1 MKTILRNFSLALA
14 LLTPQIQAATSIPQL
29 VEKITPSVIE
39 WRRDIHQNPELSN
52 REYRTSR
59 VVAEHL
65 RSLGLEVK
73 TNIAKTGVV
82 GILRGSTDGP
92 VIALRADM
100 DALPVTEKTGLPFA
114 STVRGEYEGREV
126 GVMHACGHD
135 AHVAILM
142 GVASVL
148 SQIQSRLNGTV
159 KFIFQPAEE
168 GAPKGEE
175 GGAKLMVDEGVLTD
189 PR

>member
-14 LLTPQIQAATSIPQL
+14 LLIPQIQAATSIPQL

-59 VVAEHL
+59 VVAKHL

-100 DALPVTEKTGLPFA
+100 DALPVTEKTGLPIA
-114 STVRGEYEGREV
+114 STV
-126 GVMHACGHD
+126 
-135 AHVAILM
+135 
-142 GVASVL
+142 
-148 SQIQSRLNGTV
+148 
-159 KFIFQPAEE
+159 
-168 GAPKGEE
+168 
-175 GGAKLMVDEGVLTD
+175 
-189 PR
+189 

>member
-92 VIALRADM
+92 CLLYTSDAAD
-100 DALPVTEKTGLPFA
+100 D
-114 STVRGEYEGREV
+114 
-126 GVMHACGHD
+126 
-135 AHVAILM
+135 
-142 GVASVL
+142 
-148 SQIQSRLNGTV
+148 
-159 KFIFQPAEE
+159 
-168 GAPKGEE
+168 
-175 GGAKLMVDEGVLTD
+175 
-189 PR
+189 